1 VLNNSIFSVLLICC
15 QFAFLYLCNM
25 NNQAVAA
32 HVAQLLLEVKAI
44 KLSPEKPFKW
54 ASGWNSPIYC
64 DNRVSLSYPEAR
76 TAIKNY
82 LVDVIKANFPNAEA
96 IAGVA
101 TAGIPQGA
109 LVAEAMNLP
118 FIYVRPEPKKHGM
131 GNQIEGLVV
140 KGQKVVLIEDLIST
154 GGSSLKAV
162 DALLEAEI
170 EVLGMAAIF
179 TYGFP
184 IADQNFAHKNV
195 KLVAL
200 SNYEALLPKA
210 VEMGYVTAEQL
221 VTLGEWSK
229 EPGVW
234 GV

>member
-1 VLNNSIFSVLLICC
+1 
-15 QFAFLYLCNM
+15 M
-25 NNQAVAA
+25 HNQEISA

-64 DNRVSLSYPEAR
+64 DNRVALSYPAAR

-82 LVDVIKANFPNAEA
+82 LVQVIKANYPDCEA

-109 LVAEAMNLP
+109 LVADAMNLP

-131 GNQIEGLVV
+131 GNQIEGKVTE
-140 KGQKVVLIEDLIST
+140 GQKVVLIEDLIST

-162 DALLEAEI
+162 DALRDSNI

-184 IADQNFAHKNV
+184 VADANFSQKNV
-195 KLVAL
+195 KLTTL

-210 VEMGYVTAEQL
+210 VEMGYVSESQL
-221 VTLGEWSK
+221 VTLGEWRK
-229 EPGVW
+229 EPGAW